1 MRKST
6 LVILSAALLLVA
18 VICTAGCVTDDQ
30 SSADDRPVAVCTNGI
45 FVGAYE
51 EKTGVASFKGIPF
64 AQQPVGELRWKA
76 PQAPPASS
84 ERFDALVFG
93 DDPIGIHD
101 FELIHN
107 EEFIKD
113 ASKFGHAAIQIPDPS
128 EPAGLNPQGE
138 DCLTLNIWTQNLE
151 KPGKAVM
158 VYFHGGGF
166 ALGGSSDPL
175 YNGQNLAA
183 KDEDIII
190 VTANYRI
197 GKLGFV
203 DLSGIEG
210 GEEFPDAPYLGLLD
224 TIAALKWVQ
233 ENIEAFGGDPEKV
246 TIFGESAG
254 AGLSGTLLSCE
265 EAKGLF
271 KRAILQSGDAAFAS
285 NQEDHKRMR
294 VAEGFLKVTG
304 AENMDDLMALTE
316 DEIFLATAGDTG
328 IPLVMAHPF
337 RPNNVLEN
345 IAKDVETILGAKNTF
360 PMRGGSSPA
369 PENPYQAIADG
380 VSKDVDILVGT
391 NTDEMRYFFSSMGA
405 DTDDEN
411 MKKYDPYVTEQ
422 TEALKKNSANSKKIV
437 ENFLKTANLPEEK
450 YSKEYPG
457 VWEKTELFNDFVFRL
472 PALKTVESQIAAGGE
487 GKTYMYLFGRGNP
500 ENPTRGAGHGVE
512 LPYVFGN
519 FEAFVAGGGT
529 VDPVLADK
537 ISSMWI
543 NFAKTG
549 NPSIEGFEWPEYN
562 LDTRATMFVGQDS
575 SITMVNDPKGEQRKK
590 LMPLLDELFPVKA

>member
-18 VICTAGCVTDDQ
+18 VIATAGCVTDSQ

-64 AQQPVGELRWKA
+64 AKQPVGELRWKA
-76 PQAPPASS
+76 PLAPLASS
-84 ERFDALVFG
+84 ERFDALDFG

-113 ASKFGHAAIQIPDPS
+113 ASKFGHAALQIPDPS

-138 DCLTLNIWTQNLE
+138 DCLSLNIWTQNLE
-151 KPGKAVM
+151 KTGKTVM

-197 GKLGFV
+197 NRMGFI
-203 DLSGIEG
+203 DLSGVEG
-210 GEEFPDAPYLGLLD
+210 GEDFPDAPYLGLLD

-271 KRAILQSGDAAFAS
+271 KRAILQSGDAAFTS
-285 NQEDHKRMR
+285 NQDDQDRMR
-294 VAEGFLKVTG
+294 VAECLMKVTG
-304 AENMDDLMALTE
+304 AENMDDLMALSE
-316 DEIFLATAGDTG
+316 QDLLDAFVSDTG
-328 IPLVMAHPF
+328 VPLVMAHPL
-337 RPNNVLEN
+337 RPNNGLEN
-345 IAKDVETILGAKNTF
+345 IAKDIETMLGAKNTF

-391 NTDEMRYFFSSMGA
+391 NTDEVRYFFSSMGA
-405 DTDDEN
+405 ETDDEN
-411 MKKYDPYVTEQ
+411 MKKYDPYITEQ
-422 TEALKKNSANSKKIV
+422 TEALKKNSANTKKVV
-437 ENFLKTANLPEEK
+437 ENFLKSANLPEEK

-457 VWEKTELFNDFVFRL
+457 VWEKTELFNEFCFRL
-472 PALKTVESQIAAGGE
+472 PSIKTVESQIAAGGE

-500 ENPTRGAGHGVE
+500 ENPTQGAGHGVE

-549 NPSIEGFEWPEYN
+549 NPSIEGFEWTEYT
-562 LDTRATMFVGQDS
+562 LDNRATMVVGQDS
-575 SITMVNDPKGEQRKK
+575 SITMVNDPKSEQREM
-590 LMPLLDELFPVKA
+590 LMPLLDELFPMKA

>member
-210 GEEFPDAPYLGLLD
+210 GEEFPDAPYL
-224 TIAALKWVQ
+224 
-233 ENIEAFGGDPEKV
+233 
-246 TIFGESAG
+246 
-254 AGLSGTLLSCE
+254 
-265 EAKGLF
+265 
-271 KRAILQSGDAAFAS
+271 
-285 NQEDHKRMR
+285 
-294 VAEGFLKVTG
+294 
-304 AENMDDLMALTE
+304 
-316 DEIFLATAGDTG
+316 
-328 IPLVMAHPF
+328 
-337 RPNNVLEN
+337 
-345 IAKDVETILGAKNTF
+345 
-360 PMRGGSSPA
+360 
-369 PENPYQAIADG
+369 
-380 VSKDVDILVGT
+380 
-391 NTDEMRYFFSSMGA
+391 
-405 DTDDEN
+405 
-411 MKKYDPYVTEQ
+411 
-422 TEALKKNSANSKKIV
+422 
-437 ENFLKTANLPEEK
+437 
-450 YSKEYPG
+450 
-457 VWEKTELFNDFVFRL
+457 
-472 PALKTVESQIAAGGE
+472 
-487 GKTYMYLFGRGNP
+487 
-500 ENPTRGAGHGVE
+500 
-512 LPYVFGN
+512 
-519 FEAFVAGGGT
+519 
-529 VDPVLADK
+529 
-537 ISSMWI
+537 
-543 NFAKTG
+543 
-549 NPSIEGFEWPEYN
+549 
-562 LDTRATMFVGQDS
+562 
-575 SITMVNDPKGEQRKK
+575 
-590 LMPLLDELFPVKA
+590 